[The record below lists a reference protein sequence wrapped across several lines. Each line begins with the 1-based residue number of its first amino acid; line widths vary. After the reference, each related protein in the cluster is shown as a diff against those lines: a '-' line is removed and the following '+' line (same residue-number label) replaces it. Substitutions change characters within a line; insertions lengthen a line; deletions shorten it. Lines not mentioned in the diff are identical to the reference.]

1 MRRLAP
7 FILAGGAGFV
17 TDAAILFGLATLA
30 GFDPFLSRIVSFTAA
45 VCVTWA
51 INRGLT
57 FGPSG
62 RPVAQEGARYGGV
75 AVAVGLFNYV
85 CYAGLLLAL
94 PSLQPVAALTVASAV
109 AMTLSWLGYSRLVF
123 TQGR

>member
-7 FILAGGAGFV
+7 FVLAGAAGFAA
-17 TDAAILFGLATLA
+17 DASVLFALAELA
-30 GFDPFLSRIVSFTAA
+30 GLDPFLSRLVSFSVA

-62 RPVAQEGARYGGV
+62 RSVAAEGARYGGV
-75 AVAVGLFNYV
+75 AVAVGVFNYA

-94 PSLQPVAALTVASAV
+94 PALHPVAALTVASAA
-109 AMTLSWLGYSRLVF
+109 AMALSWLGYSRLVF
-123 TQGR
+123 SPGR